1 MRLSWQAHNKT
12 TALDKSPK
20 PPYREK
26 EKAAQGKKNREGPCR
41 ESKGRSR
48 ENVKAKAE
56 NIRRRKARQQGGDNV
71 MNCLGLTV
79 PYRNN
84 VLILPTEYMVIDGK
98 SVWEY
103 WSLKG

>member
-1 MRLSWQAHNKT
+1 
-12 TALDKSPK
+12 
-20 PPYREK
+20 
-26 EKAAQGKKNREGPCR
+26 
-41 ESKGRSR
+41 
-48 ENVKAKAE
+48 
-56 NIRRRKARQQGGDNV
+56 